1 MNRILHFYILCLLM
15 TTAHVAPALD
25 IPYLTGRV
33 NDYAQILT
41 PEANNSLSEKLRIH
55 EEGTTNQVV
64 VLTLQSL
71 DGESIDDFAYRVF
84 NDWKLGQTG
93 KDNGVLIVVVP
104 DDRKMRI
111 EVGYGLEATLS
122 DVLASRIIQHI
133 MAPRFREGDYNGGIT
148 EGAVAVIEILE
159 GIDVQG
165 LADLSNIDDSSTSG
179 LSGLE
184 SPDLSIMERILIGAF
199 IFGLI
204 GLFTILG
211 ILTPGFGW
219 FLYFF
224 LIPFWA
230 MFPIIVL
237 GVKGAFVLLIIYLV
251 GFPLTKLILS
261 RSEWYKKSK
270 NELRTS
276 GTTSFGGMTF
286 SSRSSGSSG
295 SSWSSG
301 GSSRSFSGGGG
312 RSGGGGS
319 SGGW

>member
-1 MNRILHFYILCLLM
+1 MNHTIRFIILALLL
-15 TTAHVAPALD
+15 TAVVPVWGIE

-33 NDYAQILT
+33 NDYAQILA

-159 GIDVQG
+159 GGDAQG
-165 LADLSNIDDSSTSG
+165 LTDLSNIDDSSTSG

-237 GVKGAFVLLIIYLV
+237 GVKGAFVLLIVYLV